1 MGQNLNTLANK
12 EMNLR
17 NRVIIVAVLWACFV
31 SIMIWVVTN
40 MNAGTLP
47 VIDVT
52 VREFVLGL
60 RTDWLNPIII
70 GITTLGNSKTII
82 LWCALLVV
90 FGRRRLEFGVPVT
103 IACICSVTVQTTLKE
118 VISRQRPPV
127 ENFLVEQGGFSFP
140 SGHSCTALLFYAFLG
155 YLLIH
160 KTVDKSVYNMI
171 GKAFMVLAPII
182 GLTRIYVGVHY
193 PTDVLAGWSL
203 GISFTIIA
211 VTVLALAENKFKGKK
226 IAKKNQIDKID
237 RNEVLLVDEN
247 DVIVGKTS
255 KTNAHK
261 SPMLHRAFSIFLYH
275 EDKLLIQQRAFHKYH
290 SGGLWAN
297 TCCSHPVENLWINE
311 DAKARLLEETGISCD
326 VEEIFS
332 FVYKHQFKEDLY
344 EHEYDHV
351 FIGEYD
357 GPFEPNPDEVE
368 KMEWVSFEE
377 VERRMTETPEIFAP
391 WFLIA
396 APRVIEYLKAKTN
409 K

>member
-1 MGQNLNTLANK
+1 M
-12 EMNLR
+12 
-17 NRVIIVAVLWACFV
+17 IVAILWTCFI
-31 SIMIWVVTN
+31 SLMIWVVSN

-47 VIDVT
+47 WIDVT
-52 VREFVLGL
+52 VREFIIGL
-60 RTDWLNPIII
+60 RNDWLNPIVIA
-70 GITTLGNSKTII
+70 ITTLGNSKTII
-82 LWCALLVV
+82 LWCVLLVL
-90 FGRRRLEFGVPVT
+90 FGRRRLEFGVPIS
-103 IACICSVTVQTTLKE
+103 IACIVSVTIQTTLKE
-118 VISRQRPPV
+118 IIARQRPPV
-127 ENFLVEQGGFSFP
+127 ENFLIEQGGMSFP

-160 KTVDKSVYNMI
+160 KIVDKSVYNLI
-171 GKAFMVLAPII
+171 GKVLLVLPFFI
-182 GLTRIYVGVHY
+182 GSSRIYVGVHY

-211 VTVLALAENKFKGKK
+211 ITVLALVEKKFKKSKK
-226 IAKKNQIDKID
+226 DVVQKID
-237 RNEVLLVDEN
+237 RNQVLLVDEKDN
-247 DVIVGKTS
+247 IIGKAL

-275 EDKLLIQQRAFHKYH
+275 EGKLLIQQRAFHKYH

-297 TCCSHPVENLWINE
+297 TCCSHPVDNLWINE

-332 FVYKHQFKEDLY
+332 FVYNHKFKEDLY

-357 GPFEPNPDEVE
+357 GPFTPNPDEVE
-368 KMEWVSFEE
+368 KMEWISFEE
-377 VERRMTETPEIFAP
+377 VERRMEETPEVFAP

-396 APRVIEYLKAKTN
+396 APRVIEYLRAKTE